1 MRRRSFLKFVG
12 LTLIAPLSLIPDTPI
27 PVIKPRMLK
36 ATWTKELDNDLKRI
50 YGFEPWYAPA
60 GYDRGENI
68 RGNLSSE
75 SKEIG

>member
-1 MRRRSFLKFVG
+1 
-12 LTLIAPLSLIPDTPI
+12 
-27 PVIKPRMLK
+27 MLK